1 MPLQPQI
8 RNSQLVSILRGDFQ
22 HHTDPIKTIRITGT
36 IAGAVP
42 TNAELDTLT
51 NITPATSPAEN
62 MLFIIE
68 DDSPAA
74 TNIFLCMADIAN
86 DEWWY
91 ITFTKAV

>member
-1 MPLQPQI
+1 MLLPQS
-8 RNSQLVSILRGDFQ
+8 NNANLVGILRPFFQ
-22 HHTDPIKTIRITGT
+22 FNKDPIKTIRITGT

-74 TNIFLCMADIAN
+74 TNMFLCMADVAN
-86 DEWWY
+86 DEWWFV
-91 ITFTKAV
+91 TLTKAV